1 MGARL
6 MTRRGYGVLAAM
18 VISAWL
24 IQMCGDSSAQTSI
37 ETPGPTRVTLF
48 ATGAGKFKPLPVQP
62 QTGGGPPPIDP
73 NAGLSEGFGLE
84 TPTAQSPPDPS
95 CREKYSEVSFRIVC
109 ENDPTASGANTCRGF
124 MDFHG
129 LGVASNVDG
138 PLKLN
143 DDGSYTMTLRSRNG
157 AITGCRMGIP
167 AQEGVEPT
175 TSANSIRM
183 ASCGVTSSG
192 CSGQVSGS
200 GADGTVSTHATVTV
214 APTD

>member
-1 MGARL
+1 
-6 MTRRGYGVLAAM
+6 M

-37 ETPGPTRVTLF
+37 ETPGPSRLTLF
-48 ATGAGKFKPLPVQP
+48 ATGAAKFKPLRVQP

-73 NAGLSEGFGLE
+73 NAGLSKGFGLE
-84 TPTAQSPPDPS
+84 TPPAQSPPDPS

-109 ENDPTASGANTCRGF
+109 ENDPTATGANTCRGF

-143 DDGSYTMTLRSRNG
+143 DDGSYTMALRSRNG
-157 AITGCRMGIP
+157 AITGCTLAIP
-167 AQEGVEPT
+167 SQEGVET
-175 TSANSIRM
+175 TSSGNSIKM
-183 ASCGVTSSG
+183 GSCQVTSAG
-192 CSGQVSGS
+192 CSGQVTGS
-200 GADGTVSTHATVTV
+200 GADSTVSTHATVTV
-214 APTD
+214 EPTD

>member
-1 MGARL
+1 MARQ
-6 MTRRGYGVLAAM
+6 GYAIVAAM
-18 VISAWL
+18 VISGGL
-24 IQMCGDSSAQTSI
+24 MLCGDASAQAPI
-37 ETPGPTRVTLF
+37 ETPGPTRLTLF
-48 ATGAGKFKPLPVQP
+48 ATGAGNFKPLPVQP

-84 TPTAQSPPDPS
+84 TPPAQSPPPPS
-95 CREKYSEVSFRIVC
+95 CREKYTQVSFRIVC

-143 DDGSYTMTLRSRNG
+143 DDGTYSMTLRSRNG
-157 AITGCRMGIP
+157 AITGCLMGIP
-167 AQEGVEPT
+167 APAQDSVEPT

-183 ASCGVTSSG
+183 TCGVTTGG
-192 CSGQVSGS
+192 CSGQVRGS
-200 GADGTVSTHATVTV
+200 GADGTVSTHGTVTV
-214 APTD
+214 QSTE